1 MQFIIIVDWNTDLD
15 PVLSVGLY
23 ESEDLFVNK
32 RILVG
37 VKSDSSEYNTSTI
50 SPWKTWNLEGAISCF
65 EKVYAH

>member
-1 MQFIIIVDWNTDLD
+1 MQFIIIVDWDTDLD

-37 VKSDSSEYNTSTI
+37 VKSDSSKYNTLTI
-50 SPWKTWNLEGAISCF
+50 SPSDCEKLEIRN
-65 EKVYAH
+65 VL